1 MNPDVVK
8 DTQSS
13 LYSMRSMESL
23 CHPKSIALIGASKNK
38 KKIGNTILHYLK
50 DWQGRLYL
58 VNPQEQEID
67 GYKVHADVADLPD
80 SVELAIITLEAHK
93 AVEAAKKCAEKN
105 CQSLI
110 ILASGFSES
119 DADGIRLEQ
128 ELTQHVLSKGTRIL
142 GPNTLGLF
150 IPGTGLDTIFVEHG
164 DKMFAHQGEVAFIT
178 QSGSVGVEALGVSGI
193 IGWGLR
199 AFVGLGNRIDIG
211 ENELLDYF
219 AHDERTKCIAVYL
232 ETFQHGREFVELC
245 SQITPRKPVVVL
257 KAGRSE
263 IAQTA
268 IASHTGK
275 MASPDDVF
283 YGAGKQSGI
292 ILARNEEQLTDYAK
306 VLSCEPP
313 AFDAHVAVVTFAGG
327 YGIITL
333 DLISETDFLKVARL
347 SDETVSRI
355 KQKTLRFA
363 SLNNPIDLTASADHV
378 MMANTLAALEEDPA
392 VGIIFCIA
400 FFAPPKIGRGLIDIL
415 AEHRRKTKK
424 PLVVY
429 VAYGP
434 FTDEIA
440 YTLYQKGVTTFT
452 SLSRAV
458 RAMDALAQRGQYL
471 KRSGV
476 V

>member
-1 MNPDVVK
+1 M
-8 DTQSS
+8 
-13 LYSMRSMESL
+13 
-23 CHPKSIALIGASKNK
+23 
-38 KKIGNTILHYLK
+38 
-50 DWQGRLYL
+50 
-58 VNPQEQEID
+58 NPQEQEID
-67 GYKVHADVADLPD
+67 GYTVHADVADLPD

-105 CQSLI
+105 FQSLI

-119 DADGIRLEQ
+119 DEDGTRLEQ
-128 ELTQHVLSKGTRIL
+128 ELKQHVLSKGTRIL

-164 DKMFAHQGEVAFIT
+164 DKMFAHPGEVAFIT
-178 QSGSVGVEALGVSGI
+178 QSGSVGVEALGVSGV

-211 ENELLDYF
+211 ENEVLEYF
-219 AHDERTKCIAVYL
+219 ARDERTQVHCRLSGDFPARP
-232 ETFQHGREFVELC
+232 REFVELC
-245 SQITPRKPVVVL
+245 RQITPRKPVVVL

-263 IAQTA
+263 VAQTA

-275 MASPDDVF
+275 MASPVDIF

-355 KQKTLRFA
+355 KQK
-363 SLNNPIDLTASADHV
+363 
-378 MMANTLAALEEDPA
+378 DPA
-392 VGIIFCIA
+392 F
-400 FFAPPKIGRGLIDIL
+400 RL
-415 AEHRRKTKK
+415 AE
-424 PLVVY
+424 
-429 VAYGP
+429 
-434 FTDEIA
+434 
-440 YTLYQKGVTTFT
+440 
-452 SLSRAV
+452 
-458 RAMDALAQRGQYL
+458 
-471 KRSGV
+471 
-476 V
+476 